1 MPNKKYMLAGAAL
14 LLASIA
20 DAQAQTALI
29 RPSYRFPE
37 APPPSGPGNVQIGDS
52 PLFVTPYLGLA
63 GGRDD
68 NVLLSHENRK
78 ASTLYILSPGVTVD
92 ARDASKV
99 FTFDYLAQIGRY
111 TSSGDDDYNDQAA
124 RAQFDMALDRRNF
137 LRLVMGYGEGHDQR
151 GSTDRPV
158 SNQPDKYRVSA
169 PGVTYAFGSP
179 GAQGRV
185 EVYYDDADKKYLNN
199 RETTAASDRD
209 TQTYGG
215 AFYWRAMPKTYLL
228 AEGRETRI
236 RYDLPTSLQSAD
248 EQRLFAGVS
257 WEATAAT
264 TGTIKVGRLK
274 RDFKSDLPSESSTSW
289 EGTVTWSPRTY
300 SKFDLYAVR
309 TTSESTGQ
317 GSFIL
322 TTLTGV
328 LWSHNWNSFI
338 STGLDL
344 HHQHD
349 AYQNFDRTDNTD
361 SAGLKFGYRFRRWL
375 TLGAQYT
382 YTKRDSNVPDVEYNR
397 NVYLLTLT
405 GSL

>member
-1 MPNKKYMLAGAAL
+1 MPNKKYAALGAAL
-14 LLASIA
+14 LLAA
-20 DAQAQTALI
+20 VLDAQAQTALI
-29 RPSYRFPE
+29 RPAYQFPAE
-37 APPPSGPGNVQIGDS
+37 PAPSGPGNVQLGDT
-52 PLFVTPYLGLA
+52 PFFATPYVGFA

-68 NVLLSHENRK
+68 NVQLSHTNQHE
-78 ASTLYILSPGVTVD
+78 STLYILSPGITID

-99 FTFDYLAQIGRY
+99 FTFDYNAQIGRY

-124 RAQFDMALDRRNF
+124 RAQFDIALDRRNF
-137 LRLVMGYGEGHDQR
+137 LRLVMGYAHAHDQR
-151 GSTDRPV
+151 GATDRPQ
-158 SNQPDKYRVSA
+158 SNEPDRYRVSA

-185 EVYYDDADKKYLNN
+185 ELYYDDADKKYLNN
-199 RETTAASDRD
+199 REFTAASDHD

-215 AFYWRAMPKTYLL
+215 AFYWRAFPKTYVL
-228 AEGRETRI
+228 AEARDTRI
-236 RYDLPTSLQSAD
+236 RYDQPGSLQSAD

-264 TGTIKVGRLK
+264 SGTIKVGRLR
-274 RDFKSDLPSESSTSW
+274 RDFKSDLPDETSTSW
-289 EGTVTWSPRTY
+289 EGTVTWAPRTY

-309 TTSESTGQ
+309 TTTEATGQ

-375 TLGAQYT
+375 TFGAQYT
-382 YTKRDSNVPDVEYNR
+382 YTKRDSNVPDADYNR

-405 GSL
+405 GTL

>member
-1 MPNKKYMLAGAAL
+1 MPNKKYLVAAGAL
-14 LLASIA
+14 LLASIV

-37 APPPSGPGNVQIGDS
+37 APAPNGPGNVQIADS
-52 PLFVTPYLGLA
+52 PFFVTPYVGLA

-68 NVLLSHENRK
+68 NVQLSNTHRK
-78 ASTLYILSPGVTVD
+78 ESTLYILSPGITVD
-92 ARDASKV
+92 ARDAAKV
-99 FTFDYLAQIGRY
+99 FTFDYQAQIGHY
-111 TSSGDDDYNDQAA
+111 TSSGDDDYTDQAA

-137 LRLVMGYGEGHDQR
+137 LRLVMGYGHGHDQR
-151 GSTDRPV
+151 GSTDRPI

-169 PGVTYAFGSP
+169 PGVTYAFGTP
-179 GAQGRV
+179 GAQGRI
-185 EVYYDDADKKYLNN
+185 ELYADDADKKYLNN
-199 RETTAASDRD
+199 RETTAGSDHD
-209 TQTYGG
+209 TRNYGG

-228 AEGRETRI
+228 AEARETHI
-236 RYDLPTSLQSAD
+236 RYDLPSSQQSAD
-248 EQRLFAGVS
+248 ERRLFAGVS

-264 TGTIKVGRLK
+264 TGTVKVGRLK
-274 RDFKSDLPSESSTSW
+274 RDFKSDLPDESSTSW
-289 EGTVTWSPRTY
+289 EGTVTWAPRTY

-309 TTSESTGQ
+309 TTTEATGQ

-328 LWSHNWNSFI
+328 VWSHNWNSSI

-349 AYQNFDRTDNTD
+349 AFQNFDRTDNTD
-361 SAGLKFGYRFRRWL
+361 SAALRFGYRFRRWL

-382 YTKRDSNVPDVEYNR
+382 YTKRDSNVPDVDYNR
-397 NVYLLTLT
+397 NVYLFTLT
-405 GSL
+405 GTL